1 MEGTVGGAGPGPGAQ
16 PGSIAAMFRDGEK
29 IATAR

>member
-1 MEGTVGGAGPGPGAQ
+1 MEVREAGPGPGAQ
-16 PGSIAAMFRDGEK
+16 PGSIAAMFRAGEK